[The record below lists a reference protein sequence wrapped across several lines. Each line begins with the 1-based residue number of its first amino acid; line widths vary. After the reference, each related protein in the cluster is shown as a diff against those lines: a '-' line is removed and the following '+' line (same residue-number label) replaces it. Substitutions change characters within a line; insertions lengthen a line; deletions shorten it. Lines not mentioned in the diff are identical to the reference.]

1 MQSGYP
7 AAALLAFYLIHDR
20 IVGGK
25 AAERV
30 FFHLDTYKSYPGIR
44 RGRELSFGFRR
55 NSQPVALGESH
66 FLAVNNGFALA
77 GNNAV
82 YLFVA
87 LVRMDERNACA
98 RRKSARRLLLQ
109 RRLLKRNLRHT
120 GNSVGAADNRPAQ
133 MEEKHAAEHRRRHRA
148 LYAACADGVQIIRCA
163 TDIFEDRLC
172 PIHRTP
178 RPPLQGGSFA
188 YPRRRTRTRRKSR
201 PGGLLPCGTG

>member
-120 GNSVGAADNRPAQ
+120 GNLSVLLIIVLHKWKKNTLLSIGGGT
-133 MEEKHAAEHRRRHRA
+133 A
-148 LYAACADGVQIIRCA
+148 LYMLLVQ
-163 TDIFEDRLC
+163 TVF
-172 PIHRTP
+172 
-178 RPPLQGGSFA
+178 
-188 YPRRRTRTRRKSR
+188 K
-201 PGGLLPCGTG
+201 